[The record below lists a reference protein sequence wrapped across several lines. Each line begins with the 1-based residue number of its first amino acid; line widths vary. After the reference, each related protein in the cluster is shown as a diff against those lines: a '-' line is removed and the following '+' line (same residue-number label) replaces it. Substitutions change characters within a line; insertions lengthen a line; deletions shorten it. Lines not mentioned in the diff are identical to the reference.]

1 MTYKDYYKEQN
12 SDDKMKRPD
21 KFTEYLFIIVTLLFF
36 GGAFLVS
43 ILLATWGIRLFNK
56 NVNSV
61 NPVFN
66 NNEVNK

>member
-12 SDDKMKRPD
+12 PDNKMKRPD
-21 KFTEYLFIIVTLLFF
+21 KFTEYSFIIVTLLFF

-61 NPVFN
+61 NPVFYDRSY
-66 NNEVNK
+66 